1 VTGSKNQLRLGLST
15 RANGILMANTGRH
28 PKVSV
33 VIPAH
38 NPGPLIVEAVQS
50 VLAQSFEDYEI
61 IVVDDQ
67 STDEFYRQLEPF
79 LSEVQ
84 YVRQDHA
91 GSAVA
96 RNRGILLSSGE
107 YIAFLDADDLW
118 AQSKLQKQVEFMD
131 QNPEVVLTY
140 ADFSKSA
147 NQQERGESA
156 IRSRR
161 YWKAGAEFES
171 LLRQNFIHT
180 SSAMVRRDV
189 LAESGVFDPM
199 LINAQ
204 DWDLWIRLA
213 EVGRFGF
220 IDEILSHYRVHDN
233 QSVGTLK
240 YSRNLVY
247 SDQVLMARWQNDAG
261 ALSLIRE
268 KTGRDFFVL
277 GRRERR
283 AGNHSAARRAFWKSA
298 RLRVKVFRSL
308 VMVLLCAASALIPG
322 AREDD
327 RGDA

>member
-1 VTGSKNQLRLGLST
+1 MADTGN
-15 RANGILMANTGRH
+15 H
-28 PKVSV
+28 PRVSV

-38 NPGPLIVEAVQS
+38 NPGLLIVEAIQS
-50 VLAQSFEDYEI
+50 VLSQSFKDYEI

-67 STDEFYRQLEPF
+67 STDEFHKQLEPY

-84 YVRQDHA
+84 YVRQNHA

-96 RNRGILLSSGE
+96 RNRGILLSTGE

-118 AQSKLQKQVEFMD
+118 AESKLQKQVDLMD

-147 NQQERGESA
+147 SQHKNAESA
-156 IRSRR
+156 IKTRR

-180 SSAMVRRDV
+180 SSAMVRRSV

-213 EVGRFGF
+213 KVGRFGY

-247 SDQVLMARWQNDAG
+247 SDQVLMARWQNDAE

-283 AGNHSAARRAFWKSA
+283 AGNYSAARRAFWKCA
-298 RLRVKVFRSL
+298 RLGVKIFRSI
-308 VMVLLCAASALIPG
+308 VMVLVCTAYALLLG
-322 AREDD
+322 ARKDAQ
-327 RGDA
+327 GDA